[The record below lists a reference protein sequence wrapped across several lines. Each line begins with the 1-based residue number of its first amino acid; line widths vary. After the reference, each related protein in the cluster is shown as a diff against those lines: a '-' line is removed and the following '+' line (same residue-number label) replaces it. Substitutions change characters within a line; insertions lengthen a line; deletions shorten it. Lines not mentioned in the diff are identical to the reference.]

1 MSERGVIISI
11 VGQIVEV
18 AFEGY
23 APKIH
28 SILRLEM
35 QPNVLFEVYSS
46 ADPSS
51 FYCLLYNHT
60 PFLCRGMTVVD
71 TGQPL
76 MIPVGNATLGKVVNA
91 FGQPLDASEPLEN
104 TETRPVLTFKSQTEK
119 VSVPSKILE
128 TGIKALDFFA
138 PILKGGKVGLF
149 GGAGVG
155 KTMLLTEIMHNILIL
170 HKTSQKAVFAGV
182 GERAREG
189 HELIEVLRLNEVL
202 PFVSMVYGQM
212 GENPT
217 IRFRTALAAVTLAEY
232 FRDSGHEDILFFVDN
247 IFRYAQAGY
256 ELATMMRG
264 IPSEGGYQA
273 TLVSEMAAFHERL
286 VSTEKSSITS
296 IEAVYVPADD
306 LTDSGVQAIFPY
318 LDSIV
323 VLSRAVYQEGRIP
336 AVDFL
341 SSTSSALTPDIAGE
355 DHCTCVI
362 RAQSN
367 LKKAAS
373 LERIVSLVGEREL
386 SADDQKVYK
395 RAQLIK
401 NYMTQP
407 FYVAYSQT
415 FRAGVSVPLNIVV
428 SNMNDILDG
437 KYDDT
442 PAETFRYIGS
452 LRDLYGLPT

>member
-1 MSERGVIISI
+1 MAQRGVITSI
-11 VGQIVEV
+11 IGQIVEV
-18 AFEGY
+18 SFEGY
-23 APKIH
+23 APRVN
-28 SILRLEM
+28 SILRLEQ
-35 QPNVLFEVYSS
+35 QPDILLEVYSS
-46 ADPSS
+46 ANSQS
-51 FYCLLYNHT
+51 YYCLLYNHT
-60 PFLCRGMTVVD
+60 PFLCRGMIVVD
-71 TGQPL
+71 TEKPL
-76 MIPVGNATLGKVVNA
+76 MIPVGDVMLGKVINA
-91 FGQPLDASEPLEN
+91 FGQTLDGSEQIESRDL
-104 TETRPVLTFKSQTEK
+104 RPVLTSAKQKEK
-119 VSVPSKILE
+119 ISVPTKILE

-170 HKTSQKAVFAGV
+170 HKTSKKAVFAGV

-189 HELIEVLRLNEVL
+189 HELIEVLRQNEVF

-217 IRFRTALAAVTLAEY
+217 IRFRTALTAVTLAEH
-232 FRDSGHEDILFFVDN
+232 FRDSASEDILFFVDN

-273 TLVSEMAAFHERL
+273 TLTSEMAAFHERL
-286 VSTEKSSITS
+286 VSTESSSITS

-306 LTDSGVQAIFPY
+306 LSDSGVQAIFTY

-323 VLSRAVYQEGRIP
+323 VLSRSVYQEGRIP
-336 AVDFL
+336 AIDFL
-341 SSTSSALTPDIAGE
+341 SSTSSALTPEIAGE
-355 DHCTCVI
+355 AHCEAVI
-362 RAQSN
+362 RAQST
-367 LKKAAS
+367 LKRAAS

-407 FYVAYSQT
+407 FYVAYAQT
-415 FRAGVSVPLNIVV
+415 FRAGVSVSLALVV
-428 SNMNDILDG
+428 SNMTDILDG
-437 KYDDT
+437 KYDET

-452 LRDLYGLPT
+452 LRDLYGLPV